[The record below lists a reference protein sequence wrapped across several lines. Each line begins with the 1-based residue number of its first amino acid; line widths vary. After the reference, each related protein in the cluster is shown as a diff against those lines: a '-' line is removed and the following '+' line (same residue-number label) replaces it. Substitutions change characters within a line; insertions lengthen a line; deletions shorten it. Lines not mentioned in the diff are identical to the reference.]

1 MVSKEGPPPELSMR
15 IFRTCLIILPLLAAA
30 PSTAPLHAQ
39 ATPSVQEQ
47 LWDAARSGDTLT
59 LGKALAA
66 GARIDSLDVRVNPNG
81 RRALN
86 WAAWFNHADAVRF
99 LIAKGATVNLGNNTE
114 FTPLHHAAENGSL
127 EAAEVLLDAGAD
139 PTWPNNMGETAAQ
152 VARRRMHL
160 DVALAIEAK
169 TPKSQ

>member
-1 MVSKEGPPPELSMR
+1 MR
-15 IFRTCLIILPLLAAA
+15 KAVMTRVLLAAFGVLIGSRA
-30 PSTAPLHAQ
+30 GYAQTSVPSP
-39 ATPSVQEQ
+39 QEQ
-47 LWDAARSGDTLT
+47 LWDAARAGDTLA

-66 GARIDSLDVRVNPNG
+66 GARIDSLDLRRNPNG

-86 WAAWFNHADAVRF
+86 WAAWDNHPDAVRF
-99 LIAKGATVNLGNNTE
+99 LIAKGATVNLDNLTG

-127 EAAEVLLDAGAD
+127 EAAEALLDAGAD
-139 PTWPNNMGETAAQ
+139 PAWPNNLGETPAQ

-169 TPKSQ
+169 MPKAQ

>member
-1 MVSKEGPPPELSMR
+1 MR
-15 IFRTCLIILPLLAAA
+15 TVNAAKLLLALFL
-30 PSTAPLHAQ
+30 PSLGVGSGSAQ
-39 ATPSVQEQ
+39 TLTGGTPQEL
-47 LWDAARSGDTLT
+47 LWDAARAGDTLA

-66 GARIDSLDVRVNPNG
+66 GARIDSLDLRRNPNG

-86 WAAWFNHADAVRF
+86 WAAWDNHPDAVRF
-99 LIAKGATVNLGNNTE
+99 LIAKGATVNLDNLTG

-127 EAAEVLLDAGAD
+127 EAAEALLDAGAD
-139 PTWPNNMGETAAQ
+139 PTWPNNLGETPAQ

-169 TPKSQ
+169 MPKAQ

>member
-1 MVSKEGPPPELSMR
+1 MR
-15 IFRTCLIILPLLAAA
+15 IFTTSVVILPFLAAGPRTAPVCAQAA
-30 PSTAPLHAQ
+30 PSA
-39 ATPSVQEQ
+39 QEQ
-47 LWDAARSGDTLT
+47 LWDAARAGDTLA

-66 GARIDSLDVRVNPNG
+66 GAQIDSLDVRVNPNG

-86 WAAWFNHADAVRF
+86 WAAWFNRPDAVRF
-99 LIAKGATVNLGNNTE
+99 LIAKGATVNLDNHTG

-139 PTWPNNMGETAAQ
+139 PTWPNNMGETPAQ

-160 DVALAIEAK
+160 DVAMAIEAK
-169 TPKSQ
+169 MPKAQ